1 MVNTLIIIR
10 GPLGIGKTTISKI
23 FAERI
28 GAKVVS
34 IDKLLEDAKLDR
46 VDPKSG
52 CIPVANF
59 LAVEEDVLEDIRKF
73 LERQS
78 VIVDGNFYYKEQ
90 IDFFAKNLK
99 HEKMFV
105 VTLKAKVET
114 CINRNR
120 KRGGIL
126 KDKDVQEVYAL
137 VRQFDSSFV
146 VDVEG
151 KTREQI
157 VEQIQ
162 KGMKG

>member
-1 MVNTLIIIR
+1 MVNTLIIVR

-28 GAKVVS
+28 GARHIQ
-34 IDKLLEDAKLDR
+34 IDKLLEDAKLDKI
-46 VDPKSG
+46 DPKLG

-114 CINRNR
+114 CINRDR
-120 KRGGIL
+120 KKNVSFGEKAVR
-126 KDKDVQEVYAL
+126 EVYAL
-137 VRQFDSSFV
+137 VKSFDSSFV

-162 KGMKG
+162 KGMRA